1 MWLEIIRK
9 WTVLLLLNCLYF
21 FAVVQPIYALV
32 WIWDGIG
39 REWTTTL
46 SDGTPIDTTLAED
59 ATEPSVAVDSRGNTY
74 VAFRQNDTEGTN
86 IGRIY
91 LSRYR
96 TTGEVQIWDNDERA
110 WTTELSEGDPIDT
123 GIAGLSAQS
132 PQVAVDASDRV
143 YVVFAQSDG
152 NSDRI
157 YLSRYNGT
165 HVTIYGPGIWTPVF
179 ANGQPIDANTG
190 LAAKSPQLAVDNTV
204 TNQVY
209 VTFFQN
215 NGSENHIYLSRYN
228 GTDVRIWDA
237 GDNNWV
243 TNFRDGD
250 PIDTSLVREADSPKI
265 AIDSA
270 DRVYVAYRQIG
281 DDDFNIFLS
290 RYSDA
295 DALQI
300 WDTDVAEW
308 TIILNNGD
316 PIGFSEASG
325 DALGPELAIDSENR
339 VYLVYAQQKTGT
351 DRIFMSR
358 YNETEVQI
366 WSGTWRSDAF
376 NQAQPI
382 DTGETKADGHQ
393 VIADSN
399 DMIYV
404 AFGQLTDGI
413 NRIHLTRWN
422 GTDIEIWN
430 SRVPQW
436 TTTLFDGRPIDA
448 ATGQAAIAFEMAVDS
463 SHRVYIAFH
472 QLTDLAAR
480 IYLSRYEDTGA
491 TTVPTLRIWNQTE
504 QSWTTEFTNGD
515 PIDAGSGGSAS
526 FPKLAADPSDN
537 VFVTYSQNDGVE
549 DHIYLN
555 NYERF
560 GREPNQPSNGEDDS
574 SCFISTIGVDAL
586 FSPSGITD
594 PDVGAAS
601 ISSPLIR
608 RLCAERGEVN
618 AILLKCHFQQVG
630 NLITAF
636 GLGIVQNDGHKFL
649 NHISSQSQLRE
660 GTGQSRQRGGR
671 SGPRPQCRGQTA
683 DGP

>member
-1 MWLEIIRK
+1 MWLEIFRK
-9 WTVLLLLNCLYF
+9 WTVLLVLSCLYF
-21 FAVVQPIYALV
+21 FAAVQPIHALV
-32 WIWDGIG
+32 WIWDGLR

-74 VAFRQNDTEGTN
+74 VAFRQNDTERIH

-96 TTGEVQIWDNDERA
+96 ATGEVQIWDNDERA

-123 GIAGLSAQS
+123 GIAGRSAQS
-132 PQVAVDASDRV
+132 PQLAVDASDRV

-179 ANGQPIDANTG
+179 ANGQPIDADTG
-190 LAAKSPQLAVDNTV
+190 LAAQSPQLAVDHTASNRA
-204 TNQVY
+204 Y

-237 GDNNWV
+237 DDNTWV

-250 PIDTSLVREADSPKI
+250 PIDTSLDREADSPKI

-281 DDDFNIFLS
+281 ETDFNIFLS
-290 RYSDA
+290 RYSDTG
-295 DALQI
+295 ALQI
-300 WDTDVAEW
+300 WDTDFAGW

-316 PIGFSEASG
+316 PIGFSEATG
-325 DALGPELAIDSENR
+325 AALGPELAIDSEDR
-339 VYLVYAQQKTGT
+339 VYLAYAQQKAGT
-351 DRIFMSR
+351 NRIFMSR
-358 YNETEVQI
+358 YDEPEVQI
-366 WSGTWRSDAF
+366 WSGAWWSDTF
-376 NQAQPI
+376 DQALPI
-382 DTGETKADGHQ
+382 DSGDTQADGHR
-393 VIADSN
+393 VIADGN
-399 DMIYV
+399 DLIYV

-436 TTTLFDGRPIDA
+436 TTTLSDGRPIDA
-448 ATGQAAIAFEMAVDS
+448 ATGQAASAPEMAVAS
-463 SHRVYIAFH
+463 SGQIYVAFH
-472 QLTDLAAR
+472 QLTDLGAR
-480 IYLSRYEDTGA
+480 IYLSRYEDMGA
-491 TTVPTLRIWNQTE
+491 TTLPTLRIWDQTE
-504 QSWTTEFTNGD
+504 QSWTTEFANGD

-526 FPKLAADPSDN
+526 FPKLAVDPSHS
-537 VFVTYSQNDGVE
+537 VFVAYSQNDGA
-549 DHIYLN
+549 DAHIYLN
-555 NYERF
+555 RYEGF

-574 SCFISTIGVDAL
+574 SCFISTMGVDAF
-586 FSPSGITD
+586 FSP
-594 PDVGAAS
+594 
-601 ISSPLIR
+601 
-608 RLCAERGEVN
+608 
-618 AILLKCHFQQVG
+618 
-630 NLITAF
+630 
-636 GLGIVQNDGHKFL
+636 
-649 NHISSQSQLRE
+649 
-660 GTGQSRQRGGR
+660 
-671 SGPRPQCRGQTA
+671 
-683 DGP
+683 